1 MSQNQNERRRK
12 NTIHEQFVR
21 QLQTVRED
29 EAIRRQAIR
38 ERLRG
43 KQKKKFQ
50 KKLIRILIFSGIAVF
65 LVFFLVE
72 LILPGSFLKKRRILS
87 DTPLDEVLEAAL
99 DGGDDEEEGEE
110 ENELSFGK
118 EYARLDGITEEQ
130 LLWNLL
136 MDYFDGSKPAVLGIM
151 CNLHAESAFSAS
163 NLEDYNNR
171 LWDIT
176 DDIYTEEVNRKT
188 IDKQDFLESRT
199 VDSTNGYYNEND
211 QWVNRDGGYGF
222 AQFTAYDKKEAL
234 YQFAEQWFGPGGPG
248 AGYKF
253 NIGDPEMQAHFV
265 IHLLNSEEYHEM
277 EDLIRHAAVPVDACY
292 YWLKMYEEPYDPY
305 CDDYYTLAFE
315 RAAVADQIEERC
327 QNVSH

>member
-99 DGGDDEEEGEE
+99 DGGDD
-110 ENELSFGK
+110 
-118 EYARLDGITEEQ
+118 
-130 LLWNLL
+130 
-136 MDYFDGSKPAVLGIM
+136 
-151 CNLHAESAFSAS
+151 
-163 NLEDYNNR
+163 
-171 LWDIT
+171 
-176 DDIYTEEVNRKT
+176 
-188 IDKQDFLESRT
+188 
-199 VDSTNGYYNEND
+199 
-211 QWVNRDGGYGF
+211 
-222 AQFTAYDKKEAL
+222 
-234 YQFAEQWFGPGGPG
+234 
-248 AGYKF
+248 
-253 NIGDPEMQAHFV
+253 
-265 IHLLNSEEYHEM
+265 
-277 EDLIRHAAVPVDACY
+277 
-292 YWLKMYEEPYDPY
+292 
-305 CDDYYTLAFE
+305 
-315 RAAVADQIEERC
+315 
-327 QNVSH
+327 